1 VLGTIKWYVK
11 FYLQLELKNISNGL
25 NEIAAEINS
34 PTTLC
39 RRLPSMEKSNLFA
52 MTTLIQYY
60 KMISTINRDRA
71 GVVGHVCNSNTQE
84 ANAGQTPSPKPE

>member
-1 VLGTIKWYVK
+1 MSDIKWYVK
-11 FYLQLELKNISNGL
+11 FYLQPKLKSISSGL
-25 NEIAAEINS
+25 SEIAVKINS

-39 RRLPSMEKSNLFA
+39 RRFPSVVKSNLFA

-60 KMISTINRDRA
+60 KLVSTLNRDRA

-84 ANAGQTPSPKPE
+84 AEAGQMQSPKPE